1 MAGNAHRSRP
11 RNKPCD
17 SSCVYCKN
25 RPSEARAK
33 GIRFRNKNGHRHN
46 PAANKKQKR

>member
-11 RNKPCD
+11 RNKPCGSD
-17 SSCVYCKN
+17 CVFCKFSKIERKKMKIKN
-25 RPSEARAK
+25 R
-33 GIRFRNKNGHRHN
+33 NGHRHN

>member
-11 RNKPCD
+11 RKKPCASD
-17 SSCVYCKN
+17 CVFCRSKAERKKMKARN
-25 RPSEARAK
+25 R
-33 GIRFRNKNGHRHN
+33 NGHRHN